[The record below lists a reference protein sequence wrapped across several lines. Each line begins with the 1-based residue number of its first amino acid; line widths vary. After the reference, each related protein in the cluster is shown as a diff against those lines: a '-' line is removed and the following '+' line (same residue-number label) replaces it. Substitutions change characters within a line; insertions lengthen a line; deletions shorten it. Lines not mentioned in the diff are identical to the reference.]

1 MNENL
6 NSADNI
12 LTPGPSP
19 TERGEE
25 EAQIK
30 ADAGYLTGDSE
41 IVTQLVQHAKLN
53 RKAPTDAERL
63 LWINLRNRKLG
74 DKFRR
79 QHPVGKYIPD
89 FVCLEKRLI
98 IEVDGDYHTTGQ
110 QNELDEERTFELEQ
124 KYLFKV
130 LRFSNEEVLTDI
142 VNVLNKIREFL
153 SQY

>member
-1 MNENL
+1 MEENL
-6 NSADNI
+6 NSTDKV

-25 EAQIK
+25 EAQVK
-30 ADAGYLTGDSE
+30 ADAGYLTGDSQ
-41 IVTQLVQHAKLN
+41 IVIRLVQYAKYN

-98 IEVDGDYHTTGQ
+98 IEIDGGYHETKQ
-110 QNELDEERTFELEQ
+110 QSELDSERTFELEQ

-142 VNVLNKIREFL
+142 VNVLNKIREFV
-153 SQY
+153 S